1 MRKLEGNPVSISCP
15 HLNVDRVLL
24 YFSNS
29 ENGKKLLKSSK
40 QIVADLPMCLVL
52 LRSSDSSEISIVT
65 SKSQFGTWTCFTQ
78 GSLTITLHI
87 YFLFTLHLHS
97 QFSLSLVLR
106 CQNCPQKLLATFW
119 LWCNSGTILMSEYH
133 RICKLRAIIE
143 ECRAQFA
150 IRNDDGRSSL
160 AFIPNGSRSLS

>member
-29 ENGKKLLKSSK
+29 ENGKRLLKSSK

-65 SKSQFGTWTCFTQ
+65 SKSQFGTWTCFTPSHHPYGQ
-78 GSLTITLHI
+78 
-87 YFLFTLHLHS
+87 FTVRVDIISSEHLS
-97 QFSLSLVLR
+97 TVFSRLR
-106 CQNCPQKLLATFW
+106 ETV
-119 LWCNSGTILMSEYH
+119 I
-133 RICKLRAIIE
+133 
-143 ECRAQFA
+143 
-150 IRNDDGRSSL
+150 
-160 AFIPNGSRSLS
+160 